1 MSSTISSFN
10 SSSYDNLSSVIN
22 IDYLSVTPIT
32 NYASEVVVYGS
43 NTCRYIDIAR
53 QCNQIGLHRYYTEA
67 DSEEQER
74 LNEILLKERLEL
86 DMEKQTIAS
95 LCKVTITNLVLTNY
109 ARKLEKKPI
118 IPALFLISIMGDNS
132 LEDPNFLTVRTDRSR
147 ITIKEI
153 RRIYK
158 LANKY
163 PDELVRQVANETFRF
178 VRVNVKLIRGRPG
191 YVLEKIL
198 PPWSHKDWQT
208 LWDKRE
214 ASTRVAPVPKKHL
227 WQSLLGAE
235 IKKYLSTVGTS
246 SLSSSSSSSSSPSS
260 SSATLPSSSTST
272 LVPFPALLAEE
283 KKESKG

>member
-10 SSSYDNLSSVIN
+10 SSSCSVIN

-32 NYASEVVVYGS
+32 NSASEVVVYGS

-53 QCNQIGLHRYYTEA
+53 QCNQIGLHKYYTEA

-118 IPALFLISIMGDNS
+118 IPAIFLISIMGDNS

-163 PDELVRQVANETFRF
+163 PDELVRQIANETFRF
-178 VRVNVKLIRGRPG
+178 VKVNVKLIRGRPG

-198 PPWSHKDWQT
+198 PPWSHKDWKM

-214 ASTRVAPVPKKHL
+214 ASARVAPVPKKHL
-227 WQSLLGAE
+227 WQSLLGTE
-235 IKKYLSTVGTS
+235 IKKYLSTLKS
-246 SLSSSSSSSSSPSS
+246 ASLSSSSSSSSLSS
-260 SSATLPSSSTST
+260 SLTLPSSSTST
-272 LVPFPALLAEE
+272 LAPFPALLTEE
-283 KKESKG
+283 KKEPKG